1 MKRSTAVRHL
11 EHLGEE
17 ATRYGCE
24 QPDAPHLE
32 SMWIADEILDVPDT
46 LAVVTVLVLIDVAD
60 LPWRAVN
67 PPERAITARLRLR
80 KLPIWHHGRPSSW
93 PAWNAENRRVRRFWS
108 LEEGTDTGIIEMLR
122 AGEPVDP
129 DAVEPHVFIEQMRTE
144 YTVSRAHL
152 EKILDDY
159 FDDYWEVPWRRQ
171 HQDFDFHPE
180 DHLWRAAYGLQQI
193 QEALGMT
200 GDAQR

>member
-11 EHLGEE
+11 QHLGEE

-24 QPDAPHLE
+24 QQDAPHLE

-46 LAVVTVLVLIDVAD
+46 LAVVTVLVLIDVAVED
-60 LPWRAVN
+60 LPWRAIS
-67 PPERAITARLRLR
+67 PSERAVAERLRLR

-108 LEEGTDTGIIEMLR
+108 LEEDTDTDVIEMLR

-129 DAVEPHVFIEQMRTE
+129 VAVEPHAFIEQMRTE

-152 EKILDDY
+152 EKILNE
-159 FDDYWEVPWRRQ
+159 YWEVPWRRE
-171 HQDFDFHPE
+171 HQDFGFHPE

-193 QEALGMT
+193 QEALGIV
-200 GDAQR
+200 GEVPQ

>member
-17 ATRYGCE
+17 VTRHSS
-24 QPDAPHLE
+24 QWPDEPNPV
-32 SMWIADEILDVPDT
+32 SMWMADEILDVPDT
-46 LAVVTVLVLIDVAD
+46 LDVVTVLVLIDVPVED

-67 PPERAITARLRLR
+67 PVERAITERFRLR

-129 DAVEPHVFIEQMRTE
+129 VTVEPHVFIEQMRTE

-152 EKILDDY
+152 EKIL
-159 FDDYWEVPWRRQ
+159 DDYWEVPWRRQ